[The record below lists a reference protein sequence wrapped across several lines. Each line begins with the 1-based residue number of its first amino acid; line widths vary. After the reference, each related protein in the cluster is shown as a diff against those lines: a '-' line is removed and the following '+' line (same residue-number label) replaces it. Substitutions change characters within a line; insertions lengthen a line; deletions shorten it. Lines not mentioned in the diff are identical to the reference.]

1 MIKLEHISKS
11 FNKNKILDNI
21 SLTIESKQIVGI
33 FGANGIGKS
42 TLAKIICGLETMD
55 EGKIYFNDT
64 LLYESNQ
71 KYNRKIGLKIQMVY
85 QQPFAILDPT
95 QKIRNS
101 FYELIRYYHL
111 TDRKNEKEFVNNL
124 GKRLNLDKDILN
136 HLPSQLSG
144 GEAQRVA
151 IGKCLLF
158 KPELIIL
165 DEATSML
172 DVSTQANILAFLK
185 EESQKL
191 NASILIIS
199 HDENLLKNY
208 CDITYELKDK
218 TLKEKRIFSNL

>member
-11 FNKNKILDNI
+11 FNNNKILDNL
-21 SLTIESKQIVGI
+21 SLTIDSKQIIGI
-33 FGANGIGKS
+33 FGVNGIGKS
-42 TLAKIICGLETMD
+42 TLAKIICGLEKID
-55 EGKIYFNDT
+55 DGKIYFNDA
-64 LLYESNQ
+64 LLYSNKQ
-71 KYNRKIGLKIQMVY
+71 KYNRKMGLKIQMVY

-111 TDRKNEKEFVNNL
+111 ADKKGEKEYVNSL
-124 GKRLNLDKDILN
+124 GKKLSLDNDILN

-144 GEAQRVA
+144 GEAQRIA

-172 DVSTQANILAFLK
+172 DVSTQANILSFLK
-185 EESQKL
+185 EETKKL

-199 HDENLLKNY
+199 HDENLLRNY
-208 CDITYELKDK
+208 CDIIYELNDK
-218 TLKEKRIFSNL
+218 TLKEKRLFNL